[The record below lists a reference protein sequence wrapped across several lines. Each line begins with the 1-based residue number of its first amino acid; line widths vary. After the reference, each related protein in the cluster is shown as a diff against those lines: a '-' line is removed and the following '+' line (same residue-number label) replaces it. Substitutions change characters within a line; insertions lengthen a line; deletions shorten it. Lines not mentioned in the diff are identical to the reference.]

1 MPVWLIFIYLLAV
14 AGALLSIFLILRLQ
28 KHYRHAFLTPFLYF
42 VILDAIMTVADL
54 FIRLL
59 PMQLHWFGPRGIPG
73 KLILLLN
80 YFIFPI
86 AIFMSFF
93 FIMAISKLVNLN
105 LPRWLFRA
113 FWGCNILLFALYL
126 AGLTIYLGGG
136 DRQWLKAL
144 LPITDGSATFY
155 LVAILLA
162 GLFRAAA
169 IKERPQRRFL
179 LFLCSYY
186 LFFFLFYYFGNVL
199 RIGQNLPII
208 IGTLAYNMPIVL
220 LLTRQLR
227 TNFPPLPDQ
236 APGRTVAPDRLAESG
251 MSRREQEIVSLVLQ
265 GRSNREIEAL
275 LFISRRTVEN
285 HVYKIYRKLGVK
297 NRLQLSRLLK
307 DGDASPSFPDMKP
320 GGK

>member
-1 MPVWLIFIYLLAV
+1 MPVWLIFVYLLAV
-14 AGALLSIFLILRLQ
+14 AGALLSIFLIFRLQ
-28 KHYRHAFLTPFLYF
+28 KYYRHAFLTPFLYF

-54 FIRLL
+54 FLRLL
-59 PMQLHWFGPRGIPG
+59 PMQLHWFGPKGIPG

-93 FIMAISKLVNLN
+93 FILTISKLVDLH
-105 LPRWLFRA
+105 LSRWLFRA
-113 FWGCNILLFALYL
+113 FWGCNILLFTLYL

-136 DRQWLKAL
+136 DRQLLKAL
-144 LPITDGSATFY
+144 LPITNGSATFY

-162 GLFRAAA
+162 GLFRAVS
-169 IKERPQRRFL
+169 IKERPKRRFL
-179 LFLCSYY
+179 LFLCCYY
-186 LFFFLFYYFGNVL
+186 LFFFLFYYFGNAL
-199 RIGQNLPII
+199 RIGQSLPII

-227 TNFPPLPDQ
+227 SNFPPLPDQ
-236 APGRTVAPDRLAESG
+236 APGRIVAPDHLAELG

-275 LFISRRTVEN
+275 LFISLRTVEN
-285 HVYKIYRKLGVK
+285 HIYNIYRKLGVK
-297 NRLQLSRLLK
+297 NRLQLSRLLNES
-307 DGDASPSFPDMKP
+307 DANQFLPDVKP
-320 GGK
+320 RGE